1 MKQSQNAITYL
12 RSQYRAVYG
21 RAYVKGLASAVLLSS
36 ALAPMVAQAAT
47 INGSTWDNAT
57 DATLNGQNDTLGT
70 TTKDTK
76 SFNKLSLGNGAN
88 VTIDQSHSVAVKDQ
102 LWVTAG
108 NTVNVTSGGSV
119 TSWDPIQTTGYLNAT
134 GDLISNGTINLG
146 SGTAGTSS
154 IEVNRVELQNSSVT
168 NIQGETHTGTA
179 SPTSKPHW
187 TTNAKLV
194 AGHGQNG
201 ELVQYASAQLNL
213 NNSSMVEVRPDSTA
227 KFDGTINFN
236 ATDQF
241 NSAII
246 RGVAHNQ
253 DGAGTSADLH
263 FNSGST
269 INVNSGAGENGI
281 YAARAQFTQ
290 NTINVKNGGTLNLDG
305 DFLSDT
311 SSAHGQGSFLADGAT
326 INIANGGRVIV
337 GNGSNTQDPTNP
349 DFNPETSKTTL
360 ALASNDSADS
370 HIKGSGTL
378 EVRGNLILTETILD
392 EFVGTPNNEGHVQ
405 LSNGGRMEFI
415 HNTEAVEVSDYT
427 FAPAGTNQ
435 ANQVNADILI
445 SGTNNVVAADKLS
458 VSKRITPTNTNVG
471 DVQVNLESDE
481 LTLGG
486 GTDFNSESSSLGF
499 NTATTQNVTFKADA
513 DGSPF
518 YLHDHVKLQAAQGDA
533 EATST
538 GDVIIGGTT
547 QGSTATGVYT
557 VARGTVNHSGAMTL
571 QGGKLIV
578 GNQAAENSDVNQD
591 AQLGLSQGS
600 LVIDNSA
607 SANTVVVSNNSN
619 NSTSTLDLSNGTTA
633 DAFTIQRGNSLT
645 TFKVGTTNTALHS
658 GSSVLKV
665 NTTGF
670 NTITNA
676 NGESNLGANVLLQG
690 NGVMEVVGSQDGTEQ
705 PTIDTSYLKGTGD
718 IANPNTD
725 QSDTIYFHQGG
736 TLRADSLLLTDSQ
749 QQNINIGSGT
759 IESNDLD
766 LSQAT
771 GQSNTIKLQAGNI
784 QVNNSIGSTDGTV
797 TDLNV
802 SSTSANSSVTALHLG
817 STTQA
822 PTDGTVDVNVNLQS
836 ATDSSGAA
844 LNVKAGTWQLQNVT
858 AQGLKS
864 SINVGPSAS
873 VTAADVSISGGK
885 LNLYSGAAVTVNKI
899 TAQNQAQNQAKV
911 NLGQDS
917 TLTVAQNGTGDF
929 SQASVMGNGTLVGS
943 QDSTVKLST
952 ISFDSLVGSDQTVQG
967 KGHVRLEGSRLEVTG
982 STATNQL
989 DLGKY
994 TFSNTTGSDAD
1005 VQVTAPSTL
1014 ATEHMVIGQSLGTE
1028 VKDNLSVEA
1037 QNLTL
1042 GSNTFNSSAE
1052 SLGVKQATAT
1062 ENLTFVPSGTA
1073 NYTLQDHVVLN
1084 GNAPSNTK
1092 NGTVSSQGNVSITNG
1107 TYQVAGG
1114 TATHSGNFKVAGGNL
1129 QVGLGTDSNVTAGSD
1144 ATLGFA
1150 AGNSFTLDHSTADNT
1165 VSVVSTGRDDTTGKT
1180 GTSTLDLTNTTIT
1193 VNSNANGTNH
1203 STIQVGTG
1211 TRDQT
1216 RDADAVLLLKED
1228 QLAQLL
1234 DTTGNAAK
1242 GVIVEL
1248 AGNGEM
1254 QLSGTGTTTLDVAAL
1269 GSGTAA
1275 DAANAGRDQI
1285 VFNDGGTLR
1294 GNNLTITDSGNTGLN
1309 IGAGT
1314 LHADNKL
1321 ELQASGSNPAD
1332 FNVHSGRFEVG
1343 SELSSNA
1350 SNINFGDGTN
1360 GAGLQLGEVQSG
1372 AQGTISHS
1380 ADSGNVTTNLTFN
1393 GGTTPE
1399 QRAELNV
1406 EYGAWQVNGGTAG
1419 TGVINATNTDLT
1431 VGHGSYLNETSA
1443 SLEVNDLNLSGSTA
1457 QINSNGSL
1465 HTNNLD
1471 LADTSMRVDGT
1482 VLADKSVTTG
1492 QGDQTSITVSGPQ
1505 ANFEFGKEA
1514 TASQV
1519 QITNGTLA
1527 VNGVDSVFTLEN
1539 QGNITLNFTAPS
1551 GEQFFNLTKEQIAQ
1565 LRTELIS
1572 GSTGE
1577 VLEDG
1582 YFHLKG
1588 ASTDAINVE
1597 VNPNPGQGGDF
1608 IVDASDSGNLAG
1620 LEDTKDIVFEWN
1632 KNATLIKVD
1641 PDQAL
1646 DFSQIGNIK
1655 VNGSGDHFTIN
1666 NGTLVNAKDDGTG
1679 SGDRLFATNEDG
1691 KLVGAHVTSGG
1702 RFELQN
1708 GGSLGQVTLA
1718 DGNSALDPTQFVITG
1733 QGPEGTDPNA
1743 ETKLSG
1749 VSGGANTVMVVNGIT
1764 TVTQLDNDASS
1775 GDGNVTV
1782 GTLEVNRDLTVSG
1795 AVTVDNLQHSANA
1808 ATVGKL
1814 TANQLTVNNNTA
1826 FNGDMTINTDAQFAG
1841 NTTLGSNKSSAA
1853 PINIEVLND
1862 ATFSGNTTIEG
1873 NTTLKVGNKGTFNGT
1888 TTFNGTGV
1896 FAAAEFS
1903 GDTTFNDGSNLTVN
1917 GTANFNGTNKLNG
1930 GTQQFNGDVTFSGTT
1945 TQLAAHS
1952 LDLSN
1957 TQSAHFSGTTE
1968 LAGNNK
1974 FANTSFEG
1982 TTTLTGNNTFNGT
1995 GTYDPSTG
2003 QPVSGDN
2010 SFSGTTTL
2018 GGVQQVES
2026 GVVSFAGNT
2035 TQNQNAQLNAATG
2048 TTVFF
2053 EGDTT
2058 LNGTN
2063 TLAQAHFTGNTT
2075 LNGSTVFNEV
2085 SSFNSSSSGDTT
2097 TLNGNHVFN
2106 ADAEF
2111 DGTTVLDAG
2120 KQSFNESATFAGT
2133 TTQNTGNVLDATGGT
2148 LVEFNGT
2155 TTLNGQAMFNEVAFA
2170 GNTEIGGQLRADSA
2184 EVDGTFTV
2192 VGQNNSYIGNLVAAD
2207 KDTLIQVGR
2216 DKSGSVASQTGSL
2229 EIDNAVLNGATVFVD
2244 PEYGQPTALV
2254 AIASASGGEV
2264 GQSGSDN
2271 VVGTFDGNLV
2281 VGKNAALG
2289 VGTTVSELQTA
2300 IRSFQQNG
2308 SLQTN
2313 NPEAFGAAL
2322 YVQENMTVQNGNYIV
2337 VNASPNAHTLNEV
2350 TSIRDYEGRQAD
2362 LALSDNSA
2370 LVINKNAFSD
2380 GTGTGT
2386 SNSTAAITFGSNDAL
2401 VKSEGGKIILTG
2413 SFSNKEP
2420 LKIFDDAGGDGVELR
2435 GQNITVSTV
2444 SGLYQGEIQTGTG
2457 KGDVTLTLDEGV
2469 LDDTDISDPSK
2480 DLITRYPAGENPFLD
2495 DAINN
2500 DPKALDRTLNLAAF
2514 GGAPQTTLAVTQ
2526 SINNAIATRT
2536 GVGQTAPS
2544 SSNLS
2549 KSNKRG
2555 GLWFTPA
2562 YAHIES
2568 DGFTGS
2574 GVDYGSDI
2582 DLYGVNAGAELALTP
2597 QLKVGALVSFGQG
2610 DTEGNGHASGVSNDF
2625 NYWGLGAYA
2634 GLKMGNVD
2642 VIADVSFNKVDN
2654 DVQAGN
2660 ANGVETVK
2668 ASFDSEAF
2676 SLGVTSKMDLKAGY
2690 TKISPYAGLRYTHLS
2705 VDDYALN
2712 GNRNG
2717 NLGSYSASSMN
2728 IFSLPVGVTIS
2739 KEFVTDT
2746 GWYFKPAVDLH
2757 LTANWGDDNIDG
2769 TTRWNSANNVNLDT
2783 ATSAE
2788 IIDPFTYGVSAGIA
2802 AKKGNFNFG
2811 VGLNY
2816 TGSENTDE
2824 LGVQA
2829 NFRLDF

>member
-57 DATLNGQNDTLGT
+57 DATLNGKNGDTLGAT
-70 TTKDTK
+70 TQDTK

-88 VTIDQSHSVAVKDQ
+88 VTIDPSHSVAVKDQ

-119 TSWDPIQTTGYLNAT
+119 TSWDPSQTTGYLNAT

-154 IEVNRVELQNSSVT
+154 IEVNSVKLQNFSVT
-168 NIQGETHTGTA
+168 NIQGETHNGAPTTG
-179 SPTSKPHW
+179 SNPHW

-201 ELVQYASAQLNL
+201 ELVQYASAKLNL
-213 NNSSMVEVRPDSTA
+213 NNSSIVEVRPDSTA

-269 INVNSGAGENGI
+269 INVNSGSGENGI
-281 YAARAQFTQ
+281 YAARTQFSQ
-290 NTINVKNGGTLNLDG
+290 NTINVKNGGTLRLDG
-305 DFLSDT
+305 DFHSDI
-311 SSAHGQGSFLADGAT
+311 SASHGQGYFLGDGAT

-360 ALASNDSADS
+360 ALASNDSAAS
-370 HIKGSGTL
+370 HVKGSGTL
-378 EVRGNLILTETILD
+378 EVQGNLILTETILD

-547 QGSTATGVYT
+547 QGSTAAGEYT

-607 SANTVVVSNNSN
+607 GANTVVVSNNSN

-645 TFKVGTTNTALHS
+645 TFKVGTTDTTLQS

-771 GQSNTIKLQAGNI
+771 GQSNAINLQAGNI
-784 QVNNSIGSTDGTV
+784 QVNNSISSTDGTV

-802 SSTSANSSVTALHLG
+802 NSTSANSSVTALHLG

-844 LNVKAGTWQLQNVT
+844 LNVKTGNWQLQNVT
-858 AQGLKS
+858 AQGLNS
-864 SINVGPSAS
+864 SINVGPSAN
-873 VTAADVSISGGK
+873 VTAADVSIDGGN
-885 LNLYSGAAVTVNKI
+885 LNLEDSGAAVSVNNI
-899 TAQNQAQNQAKV
+899 TAQNQAQV
-911 NLGQDS
+911 YLGQDS
-917 TLTVAQNGTGDF
+917 TLTIAQNGTGDF

-943 QDSTVKLST
+943 QDSTIKLST
-952 ISFDSLVGSDQTVQG
+952 NSFDSLVGPDQTVQG
-967 KGHVRLEGSRLEVTG
+967 TGHVRLEGSRLEVTG
-982 STATNQL
+982 STAANQL

-1014 ATEHMVIGQSLGTE
+1014 ASEHMVIGQSLGTE

-1037 QNLTL
+1037 QHLTL
-1042 GSNTFNSSAE
+1042 GSNTFDSSAE

-1062 ENLTFVPSGTA
+1062 EDLTFVPSSNAANG

-1084 GNAPSNTK
+1084 GNAPSNTT
-1092 NGTVSSQGNVSITNG
+1092 NGTVTSTGNVAITNG

-1114 TATHSGNFKVAGGNL
+1114 TATHTGNFTVAGGNL

-1150 AGNSFTLDHSTADNT
+1150 AGNNFTLDHSTADNT
-1165 VSVVSTGRDDTTGKT
+1165 VTVVSTGQDATSGQT
-1180 GTSTLDLTNTTIT
+1180 GTSTLDLTNATIN
-1193 VNSNANGTNH
+1193 VSGNGTNH

-1216 RDADAVLLLKED
+1216 RDADAVVVLKED

-1234 DTTGNAAK
+1234 DTTGTAAK

-1269 GSGTAA
+1269 GSGSAA

-1321 ELQASGSNPAD
+1321 ELQASSSHPTD
-1332 FNVHSGRFEVG
+1332 FNVNSGRFEVG

-1360 GAGLQLGEVQSG
+1360 GAGLQLGEVQDT
-1372 AQGTISHS
+1372 QGTISHS
-1380 ADSGNVTTNLTFN
+1380 AESGNVTTNLTFN

-1443 SLEVNDLNLSGSTA
+1443 SLEVNELNLSGSTA

-1482 VLADKSVTTG
+1482 VLADKGVTSVN
-1492 QGDQTSITVSGPQ
+1492 GDQTSITVSGPQ
-1505 ANFEFGKEA
+1505 ANFEFGKDA

-1588 ASTDAINVE
+1588 ASTDAINVV
-1597 VNPNPGQGGDF
+1597 VNDDPTQGGDF
-1608 IVDASDSGNLAG
+1608 IVDCSDSGNLAG

-1632 KNATLIKVD
+1632 KNATLTKVD

-1666 NGTLVNAKDDGTG
+1666 NGTLVNAKDDGSG
-1679 SGDRLFATNEDG
+1679 SGDRLFAINESG
-1691 KLVGAHVTSGG
+1691 SLVGANVTSGG

-1718 DGNSALDPTQFVITG
+1718 DGNSASDPTQFVITG
-1733 QGPEGTDPNA
+1733 QGLEGTDPNA

-1795 AVTVDNLQHSANA
+1795 AVTVDNLQHSSGAT
-1808 ATVGKL
+1808 TVGKL
-1814 TANQLTVNNNTA
+1814 TANQLTVNSSTA

-1841 NTTLGSNKSSAA
+1841 NTILGSNKSSAA

-1873 NTTLKVGNKGTFNGT
+1873 NTTLNVGNKGTFNGT
-1888 TTFNGTGV
+1888 TTFNGTGI
-1896 FAAAEFS
+1896 FTAAEFS
-1903 GDTTFNDGSNLTVN
+1903 GDTTFNAGSDLTVN
-1917 GTANFNGTNKLNG
+1917 TTANFSGNTKLNG
-1930 GTQQFNGDVTFSGTT
+1930 GTQQFDGDVTFSGTT
-1945 TQLAAHS
+1945 TQLATNS

-1957 TQSAHFSGTTE
+1957 TQSAKFSGTTE

-1995 GTYDPSTG
+1995 GTYDPSAG
-2003 QPVSGDN
+2003 QPTQAGDN

-2097 TLNGNHVFN
+2097 TINGNHVFN

-2120 KQSFNESATFAGT
+2120 KQTLNESATFAGT

-2192 VGQNNSYIGNLVAAD
+2192 VGQNNSHLGNLVAAD

-2216 DKSGSVASQTGSL
+2216 DKSGNVAGQTGSL

-2289 VGTTVSELQTA
+2289 VGSTVSELQTA

-2322 YVQENMTVQNGNYIV
+2322 YVQESMAVQNGNYIV

-2380 GTGTGT
+2380 NAGTG
-2386 SNSTAAITFGSNDAL
+2386 TAAITFGSNDAL

-2413 SFSNKEP
+2413 SFSNKEA

-2642 VIADVSFNKVDN
+2642 VIADVSYNKVDN

-2746 GWYFKPAVDLH
+2746 GWHFKPAVDLH

>member
-57 DATLNGQNDTLGT
+57 DATLNGKNGDTLGAT
-70 TTKDTK
+70 TQDTK

-88 VTIDQSHSVAVKDQ
+88 VTIDPSHSVAVKDQ

-119 TSWDPIQTTGYLNAT
+119 TSWDPSQTTGYLNAT

-154 IEVNRVELQNSSVT
+154 IEVNRAELQNSSVT
-168 NIQGETHTGTA
+168 NIQGQTHTAAPATG
-179 SPTSKPHW
+179 SNPHW

-213 NNSSMVEVRPDSTA
+213 NNSSIVEVRPDSTA

-269 INVNSGAGENGI
+269 INVNSGSGENGI
-281 YAARAQFTQ
+281 YAARTQFSQ
-290 NTINVKNGGTLNLDG
+290 NTINVKNGGTLRLDG
-305 DFLSDT
+305 DFHSDI
-311 SSAHGQGSFLADGAT
+311 SASHGQGYFLGDGAT

-360 ALASNDSADS
+360 ALASNDSAAS
-370 HIKGSGTL
+370 HVKGSGTL
-378 EVRGNLILTETILD
+378 EVQGNLILTETILD

-427 FAPAGTNQ
+427 FAPKTTN
-435 ANQVNADILI
+435 NQVNADILI
-445 SGTNNVVAADKLS
+445 SGNNNVIAADKLS
-458 VSKRITPTNTNVG
+458 VEKRITPVNTDVG

-486 GTDFNSESSSLGF
+486 GMDFSSENSSLGF

-547 QGSTATGVYT
+547 QGSTAAGEYT

-591 AQLGLSQGS
+591 AQLGLAQGS

-607 SANTVVVSNNSN
+607 GANTVVVSNNSN

-645 TFKVGTTNTALHS
+645 TFKVGTTDTTLQS

-771 GQSNTIKLQAGNI
+771 GQSNAINLQAGNI

-797 TDLNV
+797 TELNV
-802 SSTSANSSVTALHLG
+802 SSTSANSSVTALNLG
-817 STTQA
+817 TSTQA
-822 PTDGTVDVNVNLQS
+822 PTAGTVAVNVNLQS
-836 ATDSSGAA
+836 ADNSSGAA
-844 LNVKAGTWQLQNVT
+844 LNVNTGDWQLQNVT
-858 AQGLKS
+858 AQGINS
-864 SINVGPSAS
+864 SINISPSAN
-873 VTAADVSISGGK
+873 VTAADVSIDGGN
-885 LNLYSGAAVTVNKI
+885 LNLEDSGAAVSVNNI
-899 TAQNQAQNQAKV
+899 TAQNQAQV
-911 NLGQDS
+911 YLGQDS
-917 TLTVAQNGTGDF
+917 TLTIAQNGTGNF

-952 ISFDSLVGSDQTVQG
+952 NSFDSLVGSDQTVPST
-967 KGHVRLEGSRLEVTG
+967 GHVRLEGSRLEVTG
-982 STATNQL
+982 STAANQL

-1014 ATEHMVIGQSLGTE
+1014 ASEHMVIGQSLGTE

-1042 GSNTFNSSAE
+1042 GSNTFDSSAE

-1062 ENLTFVPSGTA
+1062 EDLTFVPSSNAANG

-1084 GNAPSNTK
+1084 GNAPSNTT
-1092 NGTVSSQGNVSITNG
+1092 NGTVTSTGNVAITNG

-1114 TATHSGNFKVAGGNL
+1114 TATHTGNFTVAGGNL

-1150 AGNSFTLDHSTADNT
+1150 AGNNFTLDHSTADNVVT
-1165 VSVVSTGRDDTTGKT
+1165 VVSTGQDATTGQT
-1180 GTSTLDLTNTTIT
+1180 GTSTLDLTNTTIA
-1193 VNSNANGTNH
+1193 VNGNGTNH

-1216 RDADAVLLLKED
+1216 RDADAVLLVKED

-1234 DTTGNAAK
+1234 DTTGTAAK

-1269 GSGTAA
+1269 GSGSAA
-1275 DAANAGRDQI
+1275 DAITANAGRDQI

-1321 ELQASGSNPAD
+1321 ELQASASNPTN
-1332 FNVHSGRFEVG
+1332 FNVNSGRFEVG

-1360 GAGLQLGEVQSG
+1360 GAGLQLGEVQND

-1431 VGHGSYLNETSA
+1431 IGHSSYLNETSA

-1505 ANFEFGKEA
+1505 ANFEFGKDA

-1519 QITNGTLA
+1519 QITNDTLT

-1539 QGNITLNFTAPS
+1539 QGNITLNFTAPAN
-1551 GEQFFNLTKEQIAQ
+1551 EQFFNLTKEQIAQ

-1597 VNPNPGQGGDF
+1597 VNPTPGQGGDF
-1608 IVDASDSGNLAG
+1608 IVDGSDSGNLAG

-1691 KLVGAHVTSGG
+1691 QLVGAHVTSGG

-1708 GGSLGQVTLA
+1708 GGSLGSVTLD
-1718 DGNSALDPTQFVITG
+1718 DGNSASDPTQLIITG
-1733 QGPEGTDPNA
+1733 QGLEGTDPNA

-1775 GDGNVTV
+1775 GDGNVTI

-1795 AVTVDNLQHSANA
+1795 AVTVDNLQHSSNA

-1814 TANQLTVNNNTA
+1814 TANQLTVNSNTV

-1841 NTTLGSNKSSAA
+1841 NTTLGSNKSSAT

-1873 NTTLKVGNKGTFNGT
+1873 NTTLNVGNKGTFSGN
-1888 TTFNGTGV
+1888 TTFKGTGI
-1896 FAAAEFS
+1896 FTAAEFS
-1903 GDTTFNDGSNLTVN
+1903 GDTTFNEGSNLTVDA
-1917 GTANFNGTNKLNG
+1917 TANFNGTTNLNG

-1957 TQSAHFSGTTE
+1957 TQSAHFSGQTE

-2003 QPVSGDN
+2003 QPVTGDN

-2085 SSFNSSSSGDTT
+2085 SSFNSSESGNTT

-2155 TTLNGQAMFNEVAFA
+2155 TTLNGQAMFNEVSFA

-2192 VGQNNSYIGNLVAAD
+2192 VGQNNSHVGNLVAAD

-2216 DKSGSVASQTGSL
+2216 DKSGNVAGQTGSL

-2289 VGTTVSELQTA
+2289 VGSTVSELQTA

-2322 YVQENMTVQNGNYIV
+2322 YVQESMSVQNGNYIV

-2380 GTGTGT
+2380 GTGT

-2413 SFSNKEP
+2413 SFSNKEA

-2514 GGAPQTTLAVTQ
+2514 GAAPQTTLAVTQ

-2642 VIADVSFNKVDN
+2642 VIADVSYNKVDN

-2746 GWYFKPAVDLH
+2746 GWHFKPAVDLH

>member
-47 INGSTWDNAT
+47 VNGSTWDNAT
-57 DATLNGQNDTLGT
+57 DATLNGQNGDTLGT
-70 TTKDTK
+70 TTQDSK

-88 VTIDQSHSVAVKDQ
+88 VTIDPSHSVAVKDQ

-119 TSWDPIQTTGYLNAT
+119 TSWDPSQTTGYLNAT

-154 IEVNRVELQNSSVT
+154 IEVNSVKLQNSSVT
-168 NIQGETHTGTA
+168 NIQGETHSGD
-179 SPTSKPHW
+179 SSSTSNPHW

-201 ELVQYASAQLNL
+201 ELEQYASAKLNL

-236 ATDQF
+236 ATDRF

-290 NTINVKNGGTLNLDG
+290 NTINVKNGGTLHLDG

-311 SSAHGQGSFLADGAT
+311 STAHGQGYFLGDGAT

-337 GNGSNTQDPTNP
+337 GDGSNTQDPTNP

-360 ALASNDSADS
+360 ALASDDSAAS
-370 HIKGSGTL
+370 HVKGSGTL

-427 FAPAGTNQ
+427 FAPAASAGTT
-435 ANQVNADILI
+435 NQVNADILI

-486 GTDFNSESSSLGF
+486 GTDFNSESTSLGF

-533 EATST
+533 EVTSN

-547 QGSTATGVYT
+547 QGSTAAGEYT
-557 VARGTVNHSGAMTL
+557 VARGSVNHSGAMTL

-591 AQLGLSQGS
+591 AQLGLAQGS

-607 SANTVVVSNNSN
+607 GANTVVVSNNSN

-645 TFKVGTTNTALHS
+645 TFKVGTTDTTLQS

-718 IANPNTD
+718 IASPNTD

-771 GQSNTIKLQAGNI
+771 GQSNAINLQAGNI
-784 QVNNSIGSTDGTV
+784 QVNNSLSSTDGTV

-822 PTDGTVDVNVNLQS
+822 PTDGTVAVNINLQS
-836 ATDSSGAA
+836 ANDSSGAA
-844 LNVKAGTWQLQNVT
+844 LNVNTGDWQLQNVT
-858 AQGLKS
+858 AQGLNS

-873 VTAADVSISGGK
+873 VTAADVSIDGGNF
-885 LNLYSGAAVTVNKI
+885 NLDSGAAASVNNI
-899 TAQNQAQNQAKV
+899 TAQNQAQVSLN
-911 NLGQDS
+911 QDS

-929 SQASVMGNGTLVGS
+929 SQASVMGTGTVVGS
-943 QDSTVKLST
+943 QGSTVKLST
-952 ISFDSLVGSDQTVQG
+952 NSFDSLVGSDQTVQG
-967 KGHVRLEGSRLEVTG
+967 TGHVRLEGSRLEITG
-982 STATNQL
+982 STATNQFN
-989 DLGKY
+989 LGNY
-994 TFSNTTGSDAD
+994 TFSSTSGGDAD
-1005 VQVTAPSTL
+1005 VQVTAPSTV

-1042 GSNTFNSSAE
+1042 GSNTFDSSAE

-1062 ENLTFVPSGTA
+1062 EDLTFVPSSNAANG

-1084 GNAPSNTK
+1084 GNAPSNTT
-1092 NGTVSSQGNVSITNG
+1092 NGTVTSTGNVAITNG

-1114 TATHSGNFKVAGGNL
+1114 TATHTGNFTVAGGNL

-1150 AGNSFTLDHSTADNT
+1150 AGNNFTLDHSTADNVVT
-1165 VSVVSTGRDDTTGKT
+1165 VVSTGQDATTGQT
-1180 GTSTLDLTNTTIT
+1180 GTSTLDLTNTTIA
-1193 VNSNANGTNH
+1193 VNGNGTNH

-1216 RDADAVLLLKED
+1216 RDADAVLLVKED

-1234 DTTGNAAK
+1234 DTTGTAAK

-1269 GSGTAA
+1269 GSGSAA
-1275 DAANAGRDQI
+1275 DAITANAGRDQI

-1321 ELQASGSNPAD
+1321 ELQASASNPTN
-1332 FNVHSGRFEVG
+1332 FNVNSGRFEVG

-1360 GAGLQLGEVQSG
+1360 GAGLQLGEVQND

-1431 VGHGSYLNETSA
+1431 IGHSSYLNETSA

-1505 ANFEFGKEA
+1505 ANFEFGKDA

-1519 QITNGTLA
+1519 QITNDTLT

-1539 QGNITLNFTAPS
+1539 QGNITLNFTAPAN
-1551 GEQFFNLTKEQIAQ
+1551 EQFFNLTKEQIAQ

-1597 VNPNPGQGGDF
+1597 VNPTPGQGGDF
-1608 IVDASDSGNLAG
+1608 IVDGSDSGNLAG

-1691 KLVGAHVTSGG
+1691 QLVGAHVTSGG

-1708 GGSLGQVTLA
+1708 GGSLGSVTLD
-1718 DGNSALDPTQFVITG
+1718 DGNSASDPTQLIITG
-1733 QGPEGTDPNA
+1733 QGLEGTDPNA

-1775 GDGNVTV
+1775 GDGNVTI

-1795 AVTVDNLQHSANA
+1795 AVTVDNLQHSSNA

-1814 TANQLTVNNNTA
+1814 TANQLTVNSNTV

-1841 NTTLGSNKSSAA
+1841 NTTLGSNKSSAT

-1873 NTTLKVGNKGTFNGT
+1873 NTTLNVGNKGTFSGN
-1888 TTFNGTGV
+1888 TTFKGTGI
-1896 FAAAEFS
+1896 FTAAEFS
-1903 GDTTFNDGSNLTVN
+1903 GDTTFNEGSNLTVDA
-1917 GTANFNGTNKLNG
+1917 TANFNGTTNLNG

-1957 TQSAHFSGTTE
+1957 TQSAHFSGQTE

-2003 QPVSGDN
+2003 QPVTGDN

-2085 SSFNSSSSGDTT
+2085 SSFNSSESGNTT

-2192 VGQNNSYIGNLVAAD
+2192 VGQNNSHIGNLVAAD

-2216 DKSGSVASQTGSL
+2216 YKSGNVAGQTGSL

-2289 VGTTVSELQTA
+2289 VGSTVSELQTA

-2322 YVQENMTVQNGNYIV
+2322 YVQESMSVQNGNYIV

-2380 GTGTGT
+2380 GTGT

-2413 SFSNKEP
+2413 SFSNKEA

-2642 VIADVSFNKVDN
+2642 VIADVSYNKVDN

-2746 GWYFKPAVDLH
+2746 GWHFKPAVDLH

>member
-57 DATLNGQNDTLGT
+57 DATLNGKNGDTLGAT
-70 TTKDTK
+70 TQDTK

-88 VTIDQSHSVAVKDQ
+88 VTIDPSHSVAVKDQ

-119 TSWDPIQTTGYLNAT
+119 TSWDPSQTTGYLNAT

-154 IEVNRVELQNSSVT
+154 IEVNRAELQNSSVT
-168 NIQGETHTGTA
+168 NIQGQTHTAAPATG
-179 SPTSKPHW
+179 SNPHW

-213 NNSSMVEVRPDSTA
+213 NNSSIVEVRPDSTA
-227 KFDGTINFN
+227 KFEGTINFN
-236 ATDQF
+236 ATGSHD
-241 NSAII
+241 SAII

-269 INVNSGAGENGI
+269 INVNSGSGENGI
-281 YAARAQFTQ
+281 YAARTQFSQ
-290 NTINVKNGGTLNLDG
+290 NTINVKNGGTLRLDG

-360 ALASNDSADS
+360 ALASNDSAAS
-370 HIKGSGTL
+370 HVKGSGTL
-378 EVRGNLILTETILD
+378 EVQGNLILTETILD

-427 FAPAGTNQ
+427 FAPKTTN
-435 ANQVNADILI
+435 NQVNADILI
-445 SGTNNVVAADKLS
+445 SGNNNVIAADKLS
-458 VSKRITPTNTNVG
+458 VEKRITPVNTDVG

-486 GTDFNSESSSLGF
+486 GMDFSSENSSLGF

-547 QGSTATGVYT
+547 QGSTAAGEYT

-591 AQLGLSQGS
+591 AQLGLAQGS

-607 SANTVVVSNNSN
+607 GANTVVVSNNSN

-645 TFKVGTTNTALHS
+645 TFKVGTPDSTLQS

-771 GQSNTIKLQAGNI
+771 GQSNAINLQAGNI

-797 TDLNV
+797 TELNV
-802 SSTSANSSVTALHLG
+802 SSTSANSSVTALNLG
-817 STTQA
+817 TSTQA
-822 PTDGTVDVNVNLQS
+822 PTAGTVAVNVNLQS
-836 ATDSSGAA
+836 ADNSSGAA
-844 LNVKAGTWQLQNVT
+844 LNVNTGDWQLQNVT
-858 AQGLKS
+858 AQGINS
-864 SINVGPSAS
+864 SINISPSAN
-873 VTAADVSISGGK
+873 VTAADVSIDGGN
-885 LNLYSGAAVTVNKI
+885 LNLEDSGAAVSVNNI
-899 TAQNQAQNQAKV
+899 TAQNQAQV
-911 NLGQDS
+911 YLGQDS
-917 TLTVAQNGTGDF
+917 TLTIAQNGTGNF

-952 ISFDSLVGSDQTVQG
+952 NSFDSLVGSDQTVPST
-967 KGHVRLEGSRLEVTG
+967 GHVRLEGSRLEVTG
-982 STATNQL
+982 STAANQL

-1014 ATEHMVIGQSLGTE
+1014 ASEHMVIGQSLGTE

-1042 GSNTFNSSAE
+1042 GSNTFDSSAE

-1062 ENLTFVPSGTA
+1062 EDLTFVPSSNAANG

-1084 GNAPSNTK
+1084 GNAPSNTT
-1092 NGTVSSQGNVSITNG
+1092 NGTVTSTGNVAITNG

-1114 TATHSGNFKVAGGNL
+1114 TATHTGNFTVAGGNL

-1150 AGNSFTLDHSTADNT
+1150 AGNNFTLDHSTADNVVT
-1165 VSVVSTGRDDTTGKT
+1165 VVSTGQDATTGQT
-1180 GTSTLDLTNTTIT
+1180 GTSTLDLTNTTIA
-1193 VNSNANGTNH
+1193 VNGNGTNH

-1216 RDADAVLLLKED
+1216 RDADAVLLVKED

-1234 DTTGNAAK
+1234 DTTGTAAK

-1269 GSGTAA
+1269 GSGSAA
-1275 DAANAGRDQI
+1275 DAITANAGRDQI

-1321 ELQASGSNPAD
+1321 ELQASASNPTN
-1332 FNVHSGRFEVG
+1332 FNVNSGRFEVG

-1360 GAGLQLGEVQSG
+1360 GAGLQLGEVQND

-1431 VGHGSYLNETSA
+1431 IGHSSYLNETSA

-1505 ANFEFGKEA
+1505 ANFEFGKDA

-1519 QITNGTLA
+1519 QITNDTLT

-1539 QGNITLNFTAPS
+1539 QGNITLNFTAPAN
-1551 GEQFFNLTKEQIAQ
+1551 EQFFNLTKEQIAQ

-1597 VNPNPGQGGDF
+1597 VNPTPGQGGDF
-1608 IVDASDSGNLAG
+1608 IVDGSDSGNLAG

-1691 KLVGAHVTSGG
+1691 QLVGAHVTSGG

-1708 GGSLGQVTLA
+1708 GGSLGSVTLD
-1718 DGNSALDPTQFVITG
+1718 DGNSASDPTQLIITG
-1733 QGPEGTDPNA
+1733 QGLEGTDPNA

-1775 GDGNVTV
+1775 GDGNVTI

-1795 AVTVDNLQHSANA
+1795 AVTVDNLQHSSNA

-1814 TANQLTVNNNTA
+1814 TANQLTVNSNTV

-1841 NTTLGSNKSSAA
+1841 NTTLGSNKSSAT

-1873 NTTLKVGNKGTFNGT
+1873 NTTLNVGNKGTFSGN
-1888 TTFNGTGV
+1888 TTFKGTGI
-1896 FAAAEFS
+1896 FTAAEFS
-1903 GDTTFNDGSNLTVN
+1903 GDTTFNEGSNLTVDA
-1917 GTANFNGTNKLNG
+1917 TANFNGTTNLNG

-1957 TQSAHFSGTTE
+1957 TQSAHFSGQTE

-2003 QPVSGDN
+2003 QPVTGDN

-2085 SSFNSSSSGDTT
+2085 SSFNSSESGNTT

-2155 TTLNGQAMFNEVAFA
+2155 TTLNGQAMFNEVSFA

-2192 VGQNNSYIGNLVAAD
+2192 VGQNNSHVGNLVAAD
-2207 KDTLIQVGR
+2207 KDTLIR
-2216 DKSGSVASQTGSL
+2216 
-2229 EIDNAVLNGATVFVD
+2229 
-2244 PEYGQPTALV
+2244 
-2254 AIASASGGEV
+2254 
-2264 GQSGSDN
+2264 
-2271 VVGTFDGNLV
+2271 
-2281 VGKNAALG
+2281 
-2289 VGTTVSELQTA
+2289 
-2300 IRSFQQNG
+2300 R
-2308 SLQTN
+2308 
-2313 NPEAFGAAL
+2313 
-2322 YVQENMTVQNGNYIV
+2322 
-2337 VNASPNAHTLNEV
+2337 
-2350 TSIRDYEGRQAD
+2350 R
-2362 LALSDNSA
+2362 
-2370 LVINKNAFSD
+2370 SD
-2380 GTGTGT
+2380 GQ
-2386 SNSTAAITFGSNDAL
+2386 
-2401 VKSEGGKIILTG
+2401 
-2413 SFSNKEP
+2413 
-2420 LKIFDDAGGDGVELR
+2420 LR
-2435 GQNITVSTV
+2435 
-2444 SGLYQGEIQTGTG
+2444 
-2457 KGDVTLTLDEGV
+2457 
-2469 LDDTDISDPSK
+2469 
-2480 DLITRYPAGENPFLD
+2480 
-2495 DAINN
+2495 
-2500 DPKALDRTLNLAAF
+2500 DR
-2514 GGAPQTTLAVTQ
+2514 
-2526 SINNAIATRT
+2526 
-2536 GVGQTAPS
+2536 
-2544 SSNLS
+2544 
-2549 KSNKRG
+2549 
-2555 GLWFTPA
+2555 
-2562 YAHIES
+2562 
-2568 DGFTGS
+2568 
-2574 GVDYGSDI
+2574 
-2582 DLYGVNAGAELALTP
+2582 
-2597 QLKVGALVSFGQG
+2597 
-2610 DTEGNGHASGVSNDF
+2610 
-2625 NYWGLGAYA
+2625 
-2634 GLKMGNVD
+2634 
-2642 VIADVSFNKVDN
+2642 
-2654 DVQAGN
+2654 
-2660 ANGVETVK
+2660 
-2668 ASFDSEAF
+2668 
-2676 SLGVTSKMDLKAGY
+2676 
-2690 TKISPYAGLRYTHLS
+2690 
-2705 VDDYALN
+2705 
-2712 GNRNG
+2712 
-2717 NLGSYSASSMN
+2717 
-2728 IFSLPVGVTIS
+2728 
-2739 KEFVTDT
+2739 
-2746 GWYFKPAVDLH
+2746 
-2757 LTANWGDDNIDG
+2757 
-2769 TTRWNSANNVNLDT
+2769 
-2783 ATSAE
+2783 
-2788 IIDPFTYGVSAGIA
+2788 
-2802 AKKGNFNFG
+2802 
-2811 VGLNY
+2811 
-2816 TGSENTDE
+2816 
-2824 LGVQA
+2824 
-2829 NFRLDF
+2829 

>member
-57 DATLNGQNDTLGT
+57 DATLNGKNGDTLGT
-70 TTKDTK
+70 TTQNNK

-88 VTIDQSHSVAVKDQ
+88 VTIDPSHSVAVKDQ

-119 TSWDPIQTTGYLNAT
+119 TSWDPSQTTGYLNAT
-134 GDLISNGTINLG
+134 GDLVSNGTINLG

-154 IEVNRVELQNSSVT
+154 IEVNRAKLQNASVT
-168 NIQGETHTGTA
+168 NIQGETHGAQSTTT
-179 SPTSKPHW
+179 PYW

-236 ATDQF
+236 ATDSF

-269 INVNSGAGENGI
+269 INVNSGSGENGI

-290 NTINVKNGGTLNLDG
+290 NTINVKNGGTLHLDG
-305 DFLSDT
+305 DFTSDT
-311 SSAHGQGSFLADGAT
+311 GVAHGQGSFLADGAT

-360 ALASNDSADS
+360 SLASDDSADS
-370 HIKGSGTL
+370 HVKGSGTL
-378 EVRGNLILTETILD
+378 EVRGNLLLTETILD

-427 FAPAGTNQ
+427 FAPAASAGTT
-435 ANQVNADILI
+435 NQVNADILI

-486 GTDFNSESSSLGF
+486 GTDFNSESTSLGF

-533 EATST
+533 EVTSN

-547 QGSTATGVYT
+547 QGSTAAGEYT
-557 VARGTVNHSGAMTL
+557 VARGSVNHSGAMTL

-607 SANTVVVSNNSN
+607 GTNTVVVSNNSN

-645 TFKVGTTNTALHS
+645 TFKVGTTDTALQS

-690 NGVMEVVGSQDGTEQ
+690 NGVMEVVGSQDGTEI

-736 TLRADSLLLTDSQ
+736 TLRSDSLLLTDSQ

-771 GQSNTIKLQAGNI
+771 GQSNAINLQAGNI
-784 QVNNSIGSTDGTV
+784 QVNNSLSSTDGTV

-817 STTQA
+817 STNSTTPA
-822 PTDGTVDVNVNLQS
+822 PTDGTVAVNVNLQS
-836 ATDSSGAA
+836 ADNSSGAA
-844 LNVKAGTWQLQNVT
+844 LNVNTGNWQLQNVT
-858 AQGLKS
+858 AQGINS

-873 VTAADVSISGGK
+873 VTAVDVSIDGGNF
-885 LNLYSGAAVTVNKI
+885 NLDSGAAASVNNI
-899 TAQNQAQNQAKV
+899 TAQNQAKV

-929 SQASVMGNGTLVGS
+929 SQASIMGNGTLVGS

-952 ISFDSLVGSDQTVQG
+952 NSFDSLVGSDQTVQG
-967 KGHVRLEGSRLEVTG
+967 TGHVRLEGARLEVTG

-989 DLGKY
+989 NLGNY
-994 TFSNTTGSDAD
+994 TFSSTTGSDAD
-1005 VQVTAPSTL
+1005 VQVTAPSTV

-1042 GSNTFNSSAE
+1042 GSSTFDSSAE

-1062 ENLTFVPSGTA
+1062 ENLVFIPSGTD

-1084 GNAPSNTK
+1084 GNAPTNTT
-1092 NGTVSSQGNVSITNG
+1092 NGTVSSQGNVAVTNG

-1114 TATHSGNFKVAGGNL
+1114 TATHSGNFTVAGGNL
-1129 QVGLGTDSNVTAGSD
+1129 QVGLGTDTNVTAGSD

-1150 AGNSFTLDHSTADNT
+1150 AGNNFTLDHSTADNT
-1165 VSVVSTGRDDTTGKT
+1165 VTVVSTGQDTTSGQT

-1216 RDADAVLLLKED
+1216 RDADAVLLVKED

-1234 DTTGNAAK
+1234 DTTGTAAK

-1254 QLSGTGTTTLDVAAL
+1254 LLSGTGTTTLDVAAL

-1321 ELQASGSNPAD
+1321 ELQASSSNPTG
-1332 FNVHSGRFEVG
+1332 FNVNSGRFEVG

-1360 GAGLQLGEVQSG
+1360 GAGLQLGEVQSD

-1380 ADSGNVTTNLTFN
+1380 AESGNVSTNLTFN

-1419 TGVINATNTDLT
+1419 SGSINATNTDLT
-1431 VGHGSYLNETSA
+1431 VGHGSYLTETSA

-1465 HTNNLD
+1465 HTNNLG
-1471 LADTSMRVDGT
+1471 LTDTSMRVDGT
-1482 VLADKSVTTG
+1482 VLADKGVTTGQGDQGG

-1505 ANFEFGKEA
+1505 ANFEFGKDA

-1519 QITNGTLA
+1519 QITNDTLT
-1527 VNGVDSVFTLEN
+1527 VNGVNNVFTLNN

-1577 VLEDG
+1577 VLTDG

-1588 ASTDAINVE
+1588 ASTDAINVT
-1597 VNPNPGQGGDF
+1597 VNPDYPGQGEEF
-1608 IVDASDSGNLAG
+1608 IVDGSDSGNLAG
-1620 LEDTKDIVFEWN
+1620 LEDTKDIVFEWMI
-1632 KNATLIKVD
+1632 L
-1641 PDQAL
+1641 
-1646 DFSQIGNIK
+1646 
-1655 VNGSGDHFTIN
+1655 
-1666 NGTLVNAKDDGTG
+1666 
-1679 SGDRLFATNEDG
+1679 
-1691 KLVGAHVTSGG
+1691 
-1702 RFELQN
+1702 
-1708 GGSLGQVTLA
+1708 
-1718 DGNSALDPTQFVITG
+1718 
-1733 QGPEGTDPNA
+1733 
-1743 ETKLSG
+1743 TKLW
-1749 VSGGANTVMVVNGIT
+1749 I
-1764 TVTQLDNDASS
+1764 
-1775 GDGNVTV
+1775 
-1782 GTLEVNRDLTVSG
+1782 
-1795 AVTVDNLQHSANA
+1795 SAR
-1808 ATVGKL
+1808 
-1814 TANQLTVNNNTA
+1814 
-1826 FNGDMTINTDAQFAG
+1826 
-1841 NTTLGSNKSSAA
+1841 SA
-1853 PINIEVLND
+1853 ILRSKVL
-1862 ATFSGNTTIEG
+1862 
-1873 NTTLKVGNKGTFNGT
+1873 
-1888 TTFNGTGV
+1888 
-1896 FAAAEFS
+1896 
-1903 GDTTFNDGSNLTVN
+1903 
-1917 GTANFNGTNKLNG
+1917 
-1930 GTQQFNGDVTFSGTT
+1930 
-1945 TQLAAHS
+1945 
-1952 LDLSN
+1952 
-1957 TQSAHFSGTTE
+1957 
-1968 LAGNNK
+1968 
-1974 FANTSFEG
+1974 
-1982 TTTLTGNNTFNGT
+1982 
-1995 GTYDPSTG
+1995 
-2003 QPVSGDN
+2003 
-2010 SFSGTTTL
+2010 
-2018 GGVQQVES
+2018 
-2026 GVVSFAGNT
+2026 
-2035 TQNQNAQLNAATG
+2035 
-2048 TTVFF
+2048 
-2053 EGDTT
+2053 
-2058 LNGTN
+2058 
-2063 TLAQAHFTGNTT
+2063 
-2075 LNGSTVFNEV
+2075 
-2085 SSFNSSSSGDTT
+2085 
-2097 TLNGNHVFN
+2097 
-2106 ADAEF
+2106 
-2111 DGTTVLDAG
+2111 
-2120 KQSFNESATFAGT
+2120 
-2133 TTQNTGNVLDATGGT
+2133 
-2148 LVEFNGT
+2148 
-2155 TTLNGQAMFNEVAFA
+2155 
-2170 GNTEIGGQLRADSA
+2170 
-2184 EVDGTFTV
+2184 
-2192 VGQNNSYIGNLVAAD
+2192 
-2207 KDTLIQVGR
+2207 
-2216 DKSGSVASQTGSL
+2216 
-2229 EIDNAVLNGATVFVD
+2229 
-2244 PEYGQPTALV
+2244 
-2254 AIASASGGEV
+2254 
-2264 GQSGSDN
+2264 
-2271 VVGTFDGNLV
+2271 
-2281 VGKNAALG
+2281 
-2289 VGTTVSELQTA
+2289 
-2300 IRSFQQNG
+2300 
-2308 SLQTN
+2308 
-2313 NPEAFGAAL
+2313 
-2322 YVQENMTVQNGNYIV
+2322 
-2337 VNASPNAHTLNEV
+2337 
-2350 TSIRDYEGRQAD
+2350 
-2362 LALSDNSA
+2362 
-2370 LVINKNAFSD
+2370 
-2380 GTGTGT
+2380 
-2386 SNSTAAITFGSNDAL
+2386 AITSP
-2401 VKSEGGKIILTG
+2401 LTM
-2413 SFSNKEP
+2413 
-2420 LKIFDDAGGDGVELR
+2420 
-2435 GQNITVSTV
+2435 
-2444 SGLYQGEIQTGTG
+2444 
-2457 KGDVTLTLDEGV
+2457 
-2469 LDDTDISDPSK
+2469 
-2480 DLITRYPAGENPFLD
+2480 
-2495 DAINN
+2495 
-2500 DPKALDRTLNLAAF
+2500 
-2514 GGAPQTTLAVTQ
+2514 AP
-2526 SINNAIATRT
+2526 
-2536 GVGQTAPS
+2536 
-2544 SSNLS
+2544 
-2549 KSNKRG
+2549 
-2555 GLWFTPA
+2555 
-2562 YAHIES
+2562 
-2568 DGFTGS
+2568 
-2574 GVDYGSDI
+2574 
-2582 DLYGVNAGAELALTP
+2582 
-2597 QLKVGALVSFGQG
+2597 
-2610 DTEGNGHASGVSNDF
+2610 
-2625 NYWGLGAYA
+2625 
-2634 GLKMGNVD
+2634 
-2642 VIADVSFNKVDN
+2642 
-2654 DVQAGN
+2654 
-2660 ANGVETVK
+2660 
-2668 ASFDSEAF
+2668 
-2676 SLGVTSKMDLKAGY
+2676 
-2690 TKISPYAGLRYTHLS
+2690 
-2705 VDDYALN
+2705 
-2712 GNRNG
+2712 
-2717 NLGSYSASSMN
+2717 
-2728 IFSLPVGVTIS
+2728 
-2739 KEFVTDT
+2739 
-2746 GWYFKPAVDLH
+2746 
-2757 LTANWGDDNIDG
+2757 
-2769 TTRWNSANNVNLDT
+2769 
-2783 ATSAE
+2783 
-2788 IIDPFTYGVSAGIA
+2788 
-2802 AKKGNFNFG
+2802 
-2811 VGLNY
+2811 
-2816 TGSENTDE
+2816 
-2824 LGVQA
+2824 
-2829 NFRLDF
+2829 

>member
-57 DATLNGQNDTLGT
+57 DATLKNGDTLGT
-70 TTKDTK
+70 TTQNNNK
-76 SFNKLSLGNGAN
+76 SFNKLSLANGAN
-88 VTIDQSHSVAVKDQ
+88 VTIDPSNSVAVKDQ

-108 NTVNVTSGGSV
+108 NTVNVTSSGSV
-119 TSWDPIQTTGYLNAT
+119 TSWDPSQTTGYLNAT

-168 NIQGETHTGTA
+168 NIQGETHKAQATT
-179 SPTSKPHW
+179 TPHW

-213 NNSSMVEVRPDSTA
+213 NNSSIVEVRPDSTA

-269 INVNSGAGENGI
+269 INVNSGSGENGI
-281 YAARAQFTQ
+281 YAARTQFSQ
-290 NTINVKNGGTLNLDG
+290 NTINVKNGGTLRLDG
-305 DFLSDT
+305 DFHSDI
-311 SSAHGQGSFLADGAT
+311 SASHGQGYFLGDGAT

-360 ALASNDSADS
+360 ALASNDSAAS
-370 HIKGSGTL
+370 HVKGSGTL
-378 EVRGNLILTETILD
+378 EVQGNLILTETILD

-427 FAPAGTNQ
+427 FAPAASAGTT
-435 ANQVNADILI
+435 NQVNADILI

-547 QGSTATGVYT
+547 QGSTATGEYT

-607 SANTVVVSNNSN
+607 GANTVVVSNNSN

-676 NGESNLGANVLLQG
+676 NGESNLGANVLLQD

-771 GQSNTIKLQAGNI
+771 GQSNAITLQAGNI
-784 QVNNSIGSTDGTV
+784 QVNNSISSTDGTV

-802 SSTSANSSVTALHLG
+802 NSTSANSSVTALHLG

-844 LNVKAGTWQLQNVT
+844 LNVKTGNWQLQNVT
-858 AQGLKS
+858 AQGLNS
-864 SINVGPSAS
+864 SINVGPSANVS
-873 VTAADVSISGGK
+873 V
-885 LNLYSGAAVTVNKI
+885 NNI
-899 TAQNQAQNQAKV
+899 TAQNQAQV

-952 ISFDSLVGSDQTVQG
+952 KSFDSLVGSNQTVQG

-1005 VQVTAPSTL
+1005 VQVTAPSTV

-1042 GSNTFNSSAE
+1042 GSNAFNSSAE

-1062 ENLTFVPSGTA
+1062 ENLTFVSSGTA
-1073 NYTLQDHVVLN
+1073 TTDNYTLQDHVVLN
-1084 GNAPSNTK
+1084 GNAPSKTN
-1092 NGTVSSQGNVSITNG
+1092 NGTVSSKGNVAITNG

-1114 TATHSGNFKVAGGNL
+1114 TATHSGNFTVAGGNL

-1144 ATLGFA
+1144 ATLGFD

-1228 QLAQLL
+1228 QLDQLL

-1269 GSGTAA
+1269 GSGT
-1275 DAANAGRDQI
+1275 AGRDQI

-1343 SELSSNA
+1343 SELRSNA

-1360 GAGLQLGEVQSG
+1360 GAGLQLGEVQSD

-1380 ADSGNVTTNLTFN
+1380 ADSGNVNTNLTFN

-1406 EYGAWQVNGGTAG
+1406 EYGEWKVNGGTAG
-1419 TGVINATNTDLT
+1419 TGVINATNTNLT

-1443 SLEVNDLNLSGSTA
+1443 SLKVNDLNLSGSTA

-1465 HTNNLD
+1465 HTNKLD

-1482 VLADKSVTTG
+1482 VLADKGVTSVN
-1492 QGDQTSITVSGPQ
+1492 GDQTSITVSGPQ
-1505 ANFEFGKEA
+1505 ANFEFGKYA

-1519 QITNGTLA
+1519 QITNDTLT

-1551 GEQFFNLTKEQIAQ
+1551 GKQFFNLTKEQIAQ

-1588 ASTDAINVE
+1588 ASTDAINVV
-1597 VNPNPGQGGDF
+1597 VNNDPTQGGDF
-1608 IVDASDSGNLAG
+1608 IVDCSDSGNLAG

-1632 KNATLIKVD
+1632 KNATLTKVD

-1666 NGTLVNAKDDGTG
+1666 NGTLVNAKNDGSG
-1679 SGDRLFATNEDG
+1679 SGDRLFATNESG
-1691 KLVGAHVTSGG
+1691 SLVGANVTSGG

-1708 GGSLGQVTLA
+1708 GGSLGKVTL
-1718 DGNSALDPTQFVITG
+1718 DNGNSATDPTQLIITG
-1733 QGPEGTDPNA
+1733 QGFEGTDPNA
-1743 ETKLSG
+1743 ETKISE

-1764 TVTQLDNDASS
+1764 TVTQLENDATQ
-1775 GDGNVTV
+1775 GTGNVTV

-1853 PINIEVLND
+1853 PINIDVLND

-1873 NTTLKVGNKGTFNGT
+1873 NTTLNVGNKATFSGN
-1888 TTFNGTGV
+1888 TTFKGTGI
-1896 FAAAEFS
+1896 FTTAEFS
-1903 GDTTFNDGSNLTVN
+1903 GDTTFNEGSNLTVN
-1917 GTANFNGTNKLNG
+1917 GTANFNGTTNLNG

-2053 EGDTT
+2053 EGDTS

-2085 SSFNSSSSGDTT
+2085 SSFNSSESGDTT

-2192 VGQNNSYIGNLVAAD
+2192 VGQNNSHLGNLVAAD

-2216 DKSGSVASQTGSL
+2216 DKSGNVAGQTGSL

-2289 VGTTVSELQTA
+2289 VGSTVSELQTA

-2313 NPEAFGAAL
+2313 NPEALGAAL
-2322 YVQENMTVQNGNYIV
+2322 YVQESMSVQNGNYIV

-2370 LVINKNAFSD
+2370 LVINKNAFST

-2413 SFSNKEP
+2413 SFSNKDA

-2642 VIADVSFNKVDN
+2642 VIADVSYNNVDN

-2746 GWYFKPAVDLH
+2746 GWHFKPAVDLH